1 MSNMEAFNKFS
12 SDINKKLIKDLID
25 AIRDTQETKDEPVSL
40 QCVVCNAIY
49 EDKVSPKVQ
58 RKWVEIDNDDWI
70 KALELADFD
79 KMAAFEFFENKLKE
93 LNT

>member
-25 AIRDTQETKDEPVSL
+25 AIRDTQETKDEHVSL

-49 EDKVSPKVQ
+49 EDKVLPKEQ
-58 RKWVEIDNDDWI
+58 RTWVEIDGDDWI

-79 KMAAFEFFENKLKE
+79 KVAAFEFFENKLKE